1 MYGVDGVLYIVAETP
16 DSRARQT
23 GFQILGL
30 PLSEERLLSLTKPQV
45 FPLFVSHS
53 RGYSHLIE
61 RTERVK

>member
-45 FPLFVSHS
+45 FPLFETVILGVIVTS
-53 RGYSHLIE
+53 
-61 RTERVK
+61 